1 MKKREEMIRLR
12 GDKSQKEIAKLL
24 GITQQHY
31 SLIENGKRGI
41 NPKYF
46 ERFEEV
52 FKENIHRMA
61 PDIFN
66 GRKEEK

>member
-1 MKKREEMIRLR
+1 MKKRVEMIRLR
-12 GDKSQKEIAKLL
+12 GIKSQSEIAKLL

-46 ERFEEV
+46 MRFEKV
-52 FKENIHRMA
+52 FNENIYKIA
-61 PDIFN
+61 PDIFKD
-66 GRKEEK
+66 RKEEK